1 MNGNGNSDSNRSSL
15 AGKTI
20 LIVNTASANDPLHS
34 KKAFVRKVKNLGLK
48 IIILSREANS
58 FQPHVDYCVTANTL
72 NYAEALTVLDNFLK
86 NNPEIR
92 LDGVITF
99 LEDDVLLTAKIADRY
114 KLISTP
120 YKVASRVRNKYALR
134 EFCAANNL
142 PTIKFRELKNS
153 KDLEE
158 TVKLFNFPLVVKPA
172 YGAASAFVVK
182 VNNEEELKES
192 YNYIKKDI
200 SPKIESAL
208 NDGLDVFVE
217 EYIDGDEVDMD
228 ILIQNGKIKFCAISD
243 NGKTKEPFF
252 IETTRTTPSSLPP
265 KNQAE
270 LLVMADESLE
280 KLGILNGCI
289 HFEAKSTPHG
299 PMLLEINLRL
309 GGDEVYPS
317 VKAAWR
323 VDLIENLLK
332 IACGV
337 YIPKF
342 EFPTGPYEYLIADT
356 FSSDY
361 SGIIVNL
368 DIADA
373 LKRLPFV
380 KEFQFEKKIGDS
392 VLSPPD
398 GYEYL
403 GWILVAGS
411 NPLDAQDN
419 LHEAQKMINYEV
431 AKFHPASSIGKTT
444 RRSPFSVSAINV
456 DILKRRSKIEKIRR
470 MAISSQRNLHIGI
483 ACNLYEEGEGEQEVV
498 VEKDL
503 TVIGLD
509 IEKTLKERGYKIS
522 FFDFN
527 DLPKAFNDLKN
538 SDVDLVFNVCER
550 INNSSL
556 LEPHAASIFDTLQIP
571 YTGSNPFTLGLCI
584 DKIRVKKLLSY
595 HKIPTPEWDY
605 VYSLDDDIREDLKYP
620 LIVKPANTD
629 NSIGITND
637 SVVKNKEELYRQLEK
652 VLKDIG
658 RPALIEEYIDG
669 DEYDVPIIGS
679 EEDDLRILPLARSIF
694 DELPANLWHIY
705 PFEAKYT
712 DGGEYKK
719 IIVQRPPK
727 NINKKLEALLGE
739 IALDT
744 YNILDCHDYGR
755 IEIRVDKN
763 NNPYV
768 LELNPNPSLD
778 SEGTFSASAEVIGM
792 DYGDFLEEI
801 IRLAIKR
808 YKDSPPYYHLQ
819 PNLM

>member
-1 MNGNGNSDSNRSSL
+1 MNNNGSDSARESL
-15 AGKTI
+15 GGKTI
-20 LIVNTASANDPLHS
+20 LVVNTSGANDPLHS
-34 KKAFVRKVKNLGLK
+34 KKFFIRKAKSFGVKV
-48 IIILSREANS
+48 IILGKEAET
-58 FQPHVDYCVTANTL
+58 FQPYVDYCLSADTRNYIESLSALEKFLAANPD
-72 NYAEALTVLDNFLK
+72 VH
-86 NNPEIR
+86 
-92 LDGVITF
+92 LDGVVTF
-99 LEDDVLLTAKIADRY
+99 FEDDVLLTAKIADKH
-114 KLISTP
+114 KLIGTP
-120 YKVASRVRNKYALR
+120 YKIANRVRNKYLFR

-142 PTIKFRELKNS
+142 PSIKFKELKNGR
-153 KDLEE
+153 DLEE
-158 TVKLFNFPLVVKPA
+158 VVKTFSFPLVVKPA

-182 VNNEEELKES
+182 VNNEEELRES
-192 YNYIKKDI
+192 YKYLKKEI
-200 SPKIESAL
+200 SPQVESAL
-208 NDGLDVFVE
+208 NDGLEIFVE

-228 ILIQNGKIKFCAISD
+228 ILMQNGKIKFCALSD

-252 IETTRTTPSSLPP
+252 IETTRLTPSSLPV

-270 LLVMADESLE
+270 LLAIADETLE
-280 KLGILNGCI
+280 KLGILNGCV
-289 HFEAKSTPHG
+289 HFEAKSTAHG
-299 PMLLEINLRL
+299 PIPLEINLRL

-317 VKAAWR
+317 VKAAWH
-323 VDLIENLLK
+323 VDLVENTLK
-332 IACGV
+332 IACGL

-342 EFPTGPYEYLIADT
+342 EFPNGPYEYLAAET
-356 FSSDY
+356 FSSDH
-361 SGIIVNL
+361 SGILVNL
-368 DIADA
+368 DIDEG
-373 LKRLPFV
+373 LKRRSFV
-380 KEFQFEKKIGDS
+380 KEFQFDKKIGDS
-392 VLSPPD
+392 VLAPPD

-403 GWILVAGS
+403 GWILVSGH

-419 LHEAQKMINYEV
+419 LREAEKAIGYEV
-431 AKFHPASSIGKTT
+431 AKFHPSSSIGKTT
-444 RRSPFSVSAINV
+444 RKNPFSVSAINLEM
-456 DILKRRSKIEKIRR
+456 LKRRSKIEKIRR
-470 MAISSQRNLHIGI
+470 MAISNQRNLHVGI
-483 ACNLYEEGEGEQEVV
+483 ACNLYEENGPDQETT

-503 TVIGLD
+503 TVIGKE
-509 IEKTLKERGYKIS
+509 IEEALKARGYKIS

-556 LEPHAASIFDTLQIP
+556 LEPHVASILDTLQIP

-605 VYSLDDDIREDLKYP
+605 VYSLDDEIRDDLKYP

-637 SVVKNKEELYRQLEK
+637 SVVRNKEELNRQLEK
-652 VLKDIG
+652 VIKEIG

-679 EEDDLRILPLARSIF
+679 EEDDLRVLPLARSIF
-694 DELPANLWHIY
+694 DNLPSNLWHIY

-719 IIVQRPPK
+719 IVVQRPPK
-727 NINKKLEALLGE
+727 NIGKKLETLLGE

-778 SEGTFSASAEVIGM
+778 SEGTFSASAEVIGL
-792 DYGDFLEEI
+792 DYADFLEEI

-808 YKDSPPYYHLQ
+808 YKDNPPYYHLQ
-819 PNLM
+819 PNVM

>member
-1 MNGNGNSDSNRSSL
+1 MNGNGNPDSNRNLL
-15 AGKTI
+15 AGKTV
-20 LIVNTASANDPLHS
+20 LIVNTAGANDPLHS
-34 KKAFVRKVKNLGLK
+34 KKSFIRKVKSFGLK
-48 IIILSREANS
+48 IVILSKEASS
-58 FQPHVDYCVTANTL
+58 FQPYVDYGLTADTL
-72 NYAEALTVLDNFLK
+72 NYGEALAAVDNFLK
-86 NNPEIR
+86 DHPEVR

-99 LEDDVLLTAKIADRY
+99 LEDDVLLTAKLADKF
-114 KLISTP
+114 KLINTS
-120 YKVASRVRNKYALR
+120 YKVANHVRNKYAFR

-142 PTIKFRELKNS
+142 PTVKTRELRS
-153 KDLEE
+153 FKDLEDIG
-158 TVKLFNFPLVVKPA
+158 KIFNFPLVVKPA

-200 SPKIESAL
+200 SPKVESAL
-208 NDGLDVFVE
+208 NDGLEVFVE
-217 EYIDGDEVDMD
+217 EYIDGDEVDLD
-228 ILIQNGKIKFCAISD
+228 ILVQNGKIKFCAISD

-252 IETTRTTPSSLPP
+252 IETTRMTPSNLPP
-265 KNQAE
+265 KEQAE
-270 LLVMADESLE
+270 LLVMADETLE

-299 PMLLEINLRL
+299 PVPLEINLRL
-309 GGDEVYPS
+309 GGDEIYPS
-317 VKAAWR
+317 VKAAWH
-323 VDLIENLLK
+323 VDLIENSLK

-342 EFPTGPYEYLIADT
+342 EFPDGPYEYLIADT

-368 DIADA
+368 EIDDN
-373 LKRLPFV
+373 LKRRACV

-403 GWILVAGS
+403 GWILVSGS

-419 LHEAQKMINYEV
+419 LQEAEKAVKYDI

-456 DILKRRSKIEKIRR
+456 DMLQRRSKIEKIRR
-470 MAISSQRNLHIGI
+470 MAISNQRNLHIGI
-483 ACNLYEEGEGEQEVV
+483 ACNLYEEGAGDQEVV

-503 TVIGLD
+503 TVIGQD

-527 DLPKAFNDLKN
+527 DLPKAFNDLRK

-556 LEPHAASIFDTLQIP
+556 LEPHVASILDTLQIP

-605 VYSLDDDIREDLKYP
+605 VYSLDDDIREDLHYP

-637 SVVKNKEELYRQLEK
+637 SVVRNKEELDRQLEK
-652 VLKDIG
+652 VIKEIG

-669 DEYDVPIIGS
+669 DEYDVPIIGTD
-679 EEDDLRILPLARSIF
+679 ENDLRILPLSRSIF
-694 DELPANLWHIY
+694 DQLPPDIWHIY

-712 DGGEYKK
+712 DTSVYND

-727 NINKKLEALLGE
+727 NIGKKLETLLGE

-755 IEIRVDKN
+755 VEIRVDKN

-778 SEGTFSASAEVIGM
+778 NGGFFTDSAEMIGL

-801 IRLAIKR
+801 IRLAINR
-808 YKDSPPYYHLQ
+808 YKDNPPYYHLQ
-819 PNLM
+819 SNIM

>member
-1 MNGNGNSDSNRSSL
+1 MNGNGNPDSNRNPL
-15 AGKTI
+15 AGKTV
-20 LIVNTASANDPLHS
+20 LIVNTAGANDPLHS
-34 KKAFVRKVKNLGLK
+34 KKFFIKKVKSLGLK
-48 IIILSREANS
+48 IVLLSKEANS
-58 FQPHVDYCVTANTL
+58 FQPYVDHCLTANTL
-72 NYAEALTVLDNFLK
+72 NYAEAMTALENYLK
-86 NNPEIR
+86 NNPEIK

-99 LEDDVLLTAKIADRY
+99 LEDDVLLTAKIADKF
-114 KLISTP
+114 KLINTP
-120 YKVASRVRNKYALR
+120 YKVANRVRNKYCFR

-142 PTIKFRELKNS
+142 PTVKSRELKS
-153 KDLEE
+153 QKDLEDV
-158 TVKLFNFPLVVKPA
+158 VKLFTFPLVVKPA
-172 YGAASAFVVK
+172 FGAASAFVVK
-182 VNNEEELKES
+182 VDNEEELRES
-192 YNYIKKDI
+192 YNSIKKDI
-200 SPKIESAL
+200 SPKAESAL
-208 NDGLDVFVE
+208 NDGLDIFVE
-217 EYIDGDEVDMD
+217 EYIDGDEVDLD
-228 ILIQNGKIKFCAISD
+228 ILVQNGKIKFCAISD
-243 NGKTKEPFF
+243 NGQTKEPFF
-252 IETTRTTPSSLPP
+252 IETTRMTPSSLPQ
-265 KNQAE
+265 KNQTE
-270 LLVMADESLE
+270 LLVLADEALE
-280 KLGILNGCI
+280 KLGILNGCV
-289 HFEAKSTPHG
+289 HFEAKYTAQG
-299 PMLLEINLRL
+299 PIPLEINLRL

-317 VKAAWR
+317 VKAAWH
-323 VDLIENLLK
+323 VDLIENSLK
-332 IACGV
+332 IACGL

-342 EFPTGPYEYLIADT
+342 EFPAGPYEYLAAKT

-368 DIADA
+368 EIDED
-373 LKRLPFV
+373 LKRRAFV

-403 GWILVAGS
+403 GWILVSGS

-419 LHEAQKMINYEV
+419 LHEAEKAISYDI

-444 RRSPFSVSAINV
+444 RKTPFSASAINV

-470 MAISSQRNLHIGI
+470 MAISNQRNLHIGI
-483 ACNLYEEGEGEQEVV
+483 ACNLYEEGEGDQEVV

-503 TVIGLD
+503 TVIGQD

-556 LEPHAASIFDTLQIP
+556 LEPHVASILDTLQIP

-605 VYSLDDDIREDLKYP
+605 VYSLDDDIRDDLKYP

-637 SVVKNKEELYRQLEK
+637 SVVRNKEELYRQLEK
-652 VLKDIG
+652 VIKEIG

-669 DEYDVPIIGS
+669 DEYDVPIIGADD
-679 EEDDLRILPLARSIF
+679 DDLRILPLARSMF
-694 DELPANLWHIY
+694 DNLPSNLWHIY

-712 DGGEYKK
+712 DGGEYNK
-719 IIVQRPPK
+719 IVVQRPPK
-727 NINKKLEALLGE
+727 NIGKKLEQLLGE

-778 SEGTFSASAEVIGM
+778 AEGTFSASAEVIGM

-808 YKDSPPYYHLQ
+808 YKDNPPYYHLQ
-819 PNLM
+819 PNVM